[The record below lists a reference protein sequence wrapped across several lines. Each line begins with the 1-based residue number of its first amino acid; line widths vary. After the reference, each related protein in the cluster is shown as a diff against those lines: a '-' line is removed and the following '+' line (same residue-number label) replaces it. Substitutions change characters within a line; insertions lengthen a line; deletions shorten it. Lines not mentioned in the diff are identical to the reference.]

1 MEKRLKCYVTDI
13 STKQSD
19 WMFSLRAGREQAV
32 LFVKVVCCNT
42 LAQCLPSLFFL
53 FLYLLL
59 FCCNFL
65 TAFSLRTLLPGNR
78 MQGAILSGSVETD
91 GTRPRHL
98 WSNAGTLQDAAAQRA
113 AQAASDLPSM
123 LLIMET
129 RSVASCWLQTCR
141 ATEARLPTDLQK

>member
-1 MEKRLKCYVTDI
+1 
-13 STKQSD
+13 
-19 WMFSLRAGREQAV
+19 MFSLRVGREQAV

-98 WSNAGTLQDAAAQRA
+98 WSNVGTLQDAAAQCA
-113 AQAASDLPSM
+113 AQAASDPPSV

-129 RSVASCWLQTCR
+129 RSVASSWLQTCR
-141 ATEARLPTDLQK
+141 ATEARLPTDLQKRRLEKRSDDSCRQI

>member
-1 MEKRLKCYVTDI
+1 MCYVTDI

-32 LFVKVVCCNT
+32 LFVKVVCCTT

-65 TAFSLRTLLPGNR
+65 TAFPLRTLLPGNR

-91 GTRPRHL
+91 GTRPQHL
-98 WSNAGTLQDAAAQRA
+98 WSNVGTLQDAAARRVA
-113 AQAASDLPSM
+113 PSASDLPSVP
-123 LLIMET
+123 LIMET
-129 RSVASCWLQTCR
+129 RCVASSWLQTRR

>member
-1 MEKRLKCYVTDI
+1 MCYVTDI

-19 WMFSLRAGREQAV
+19 WMFSLRVGREQAV

-53 FLYLLL
+53 FLYSLL
-59 FCCNFL
+59 FCCHFL

-98 WSNAGTLQDAAAQRA
+98 WSKVGTLQDAAAQRV
-113 AQAASDLPSM
+113 AQAASDLPSV
-123 LLIMET
+123 LLITET
-129 RSVASCWLQTCR
+129 RSVASSWLQTCR